1 MVTVTVFIACVQ
13 CTELLVKT
21 TLSNINAVTI
31 TMQNTILQSRIYKF
45 VEIYVAE
52 IQTQN
57 KNMRSLNYAHLND
70 S

>member
-1 MVTVTVFIACVQ
+1 
-13 CTELLVKT
+13 
-21 TLSNINAVTI
+21 
-31 TMQNTILQSRIYKF
+31 MQNTILQSRIYKF